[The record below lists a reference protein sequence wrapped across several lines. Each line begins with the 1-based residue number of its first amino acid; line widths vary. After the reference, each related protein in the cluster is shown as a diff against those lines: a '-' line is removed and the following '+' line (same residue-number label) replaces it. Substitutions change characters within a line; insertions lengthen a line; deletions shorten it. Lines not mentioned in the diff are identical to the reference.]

1 MPANIPWEIRHTL
14 RPGTVYYFQHRALS
28 SVEPHYF
35 IVVNINPLGDELLLM
50 AVASSKLENV
60 RLRRRGLPPETLV
73 EISQLDYD
81 EFTKQS
87 IVDCN
92 KVFRKSLAELV
103 EDWRRGVVSPMK
115 DLPRELLFRIQ
126 AGIMI
131 SPMVEEEAKAL
142 IR

>member
-1 MPANIPWEIRHTL
+1 
-14 RPGTVYYFQHRALS
+14 
-28 SVEPHYF
+28 
-35 IVVNINPLGDELLLM
+35 M

-60 RLRRRGLPPETLV
+60 RLRRRGLPSETLV
-73 EISQLDYD
+73 EIGHDDYD
-81 EFTKQS
+81 EFPKQS

-103 EDWRRGVVSPMK
+103 EDWRRRVVSPMK
-115 DLPRELLFRIQ
+115 DLPKELLLRIQ

-131 SPMVEEEAKAL
+131 SPLVEEEAKAL